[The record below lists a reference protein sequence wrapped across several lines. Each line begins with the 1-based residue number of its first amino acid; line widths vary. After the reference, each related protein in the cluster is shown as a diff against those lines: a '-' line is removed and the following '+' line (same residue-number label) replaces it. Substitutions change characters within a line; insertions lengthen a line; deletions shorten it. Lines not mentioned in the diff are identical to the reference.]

1 MSAETCYWIKAS
13 KLCFDVCFKCKKK
26 SGELINCLMS
36 EKEIGGVMFAKT
48 FGNYIKFLEL
58 PILEWKANKKHNK
71 TQRNSLFSRND

>member
-1 MSAETCYWIKAS
+1 
-13 KLCFDVCFKCKKK
+13 
-26 SGELINCLMS
+26 MS

-58 PILEWKANKKHNK
+58 PIQEWKANKKHNK